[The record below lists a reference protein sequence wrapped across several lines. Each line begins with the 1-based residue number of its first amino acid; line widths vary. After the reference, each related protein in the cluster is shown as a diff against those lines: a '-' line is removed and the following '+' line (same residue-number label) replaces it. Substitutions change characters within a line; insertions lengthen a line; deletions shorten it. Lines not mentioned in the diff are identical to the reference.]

1 MKIYVLFH
9 GPEIFYS
16 GVAVK
21 LLESLSKLGSVRG
34 IVTGTMTR
42 TAALDEYL
50 DNRVEVWEKTPSSC
64 LRDMEGEADLIVIS
78 SYAKNPESGYAYAWR
93 LVEKSGVKKPLVQ
106 VEASNGTVIPWSGG
120 KEVAEFLARELNFS
134 VKMPAHFEKTLW
146 REGSRVY
153 RRVLAVNP
161 GEFLLINGFLVGRV
175 KGNEVV
181 LVAENGRLVEL
192 IGVDVKEHGLEKL
205 TRRYPFLD
213 LEGAKVDTLSL
224 LRKSKK
230 EAPVRGNRGVGVAFI
245 DHSGYDIYHF
255 AGSCEGA
262 VCVGD
267 DTTLVASDIL
277 YRFDTPV
284 LGIVDRDCD
293 LILEHVNVHP
303 ESELLITR
311 HDDKAGELIFKRL
324 FRERSFLKELSFQE
338 VKERAAELLERAGLL
353 VRRTPLDLKEWQ
365 LK

>member
-16 GVAVK
+16 GVAAK
-21 LLESLSKLGSVRG
+21 LLEALGRLGSVRG
-34 IVTGTMTR
+34 VVTDTMTR

-50 DNRVEVWEKTPSSC
+50 DDRVEVWEKTPSSC
-64 LRDMEGEADLIVIS
+64 LKDMEGEADLLVIA
-78 SYAKNPESGYAYAWR
+78 SYAKMPESGYAYAWR
-93 LVEKSGVKKPLVQ
+93 LVEKSRVKKPLVQ
-106 VEASNGTVIPWSGG
+106 VEASNGTVIPWSNGR
-120 KEVAEFLARELNFS
+120 EVAEYLARELNFTL
-134 VKMPAHFEKTLW
+134 KMPTQFERTLW

-175 KGNEVV
+175 KGDEVI
-181 LVAENGRLVEL
+181 LVEENGRLVEL

-205 TRRYPFLD
+205 MKRYPTLN
-213 LEGAKVDTLSL
+213 LEEAKVDTLSL
-224 LRKSKK
+224 LRKSKR
-230 EAPVRGNRGVGVAFI
+230 EAPVRGSRGVGVAFI

-255 AGSCEGA
+255 AGRCEGA

-277 YRFDTPV
+277 YRFNTPV
-284 LGIVDRDCD
+284 LGIVDKDCD

-311 HDDKAGELIFKRL
+311 HDDEAGELIFKQL
-324 FRERSFLKELSFQE
+324 FRERSFSKELSFQE
-338 VKERAAELLERAGLL
+338 VKERAAELLKRADLL
-353 VRRTPLDLKEWQ
+353 IRRTPLDLKEWQ